1 MPSRALP
8 IALLLVAAPLCA
20 TDYVQAPGS
29 SLAFAGSYQGEVF
42 TGRFPGFATRLSF
55 DPAQLAT
62 SRLDVVIPLASATTG
77 NEDYDPEMRGK
88 WIADVAESRDRGYAV
103 DVDGLE
109 AGLTNVA
116 VIVPGGLSL
125 AVGLS
130 GPSARLTAR
139 RTARLVPRLRKA
151 ARSLVILI
159 E

>member
-1 MPSRALP
+1 MGSPTGSAAVRPAWSVAGWI
-8 IALLLVAAPLCA
+8 IAAELDDDAVSEL
-20 TDYVQAPGS
+20 G
-29 SLAFAGSYQGEVF
+29 GG
-42 TGRFPGFATRLSF
+42 
-55 DPAQLAT
+55 DP
-62 SRLDVVIPLASATTG
+62 DV
-77 NEDYDPEMRGK
+77 RGK

-151 ARSLVILI
+151 ARSLAILT